1 MIRTETVRESA
12 NGLFGT
18 LSYCHSLLIYRSKL
32 ITYRESQITFTISI
46 PVGGI
51 KYALT

>member
-1 MIRTETVRESA
+1 MIRTETVSESV
-12 NGLFGT
+12 NGFFGT
-18 LSYCHSLLIYRSKL
+18 LAYCYSLLIYRSKL
-32 ITYRESQITFTISI
+32 IIYRDSQITFTISI